1 MKIAAFL
8 LAALSATAAF
18 AHKPSDSYLRLV
30 SAGARIDGSW
40 DIALRDLEEAV
51 GLDDDGDGAITWGEL
66 LRHRPAVF
74 GYALARLRVGTAAGA
89 CTARPGDLLV
99 DDHAD
104 GAYAVLRFSLDCPGA
119 TSALEIAY
127 SLLFE
132 IDPSHRG
139 LLRFETAGRV
149 QSAIFSPD
157 RAVEQFA
164 LPEAPRGLAGF
175 LRDGIFGAG
184 LVHLLLLLALLLPL
198 VLRRGQPV
206 PEPRQA
212 LGEAAKVASLFVV
225 AASITLSLS
234 TLGVSRLPGRLV
246 QPAIALSLL
255 LAALDNLVPVF
266 RRRRW
271 AAAFVFGLLHGFG
284 FAAALVDPGR
294 SGTALAPALLSFN
307 IGVALGLLV
316 PAGLFLAAVL
326 RLRAPGG
333 PLAARVRRQDLTA
346 QP

>member
-8 LAALSATAAF
+8 LAALAATSAF

-74 GYALARLRVGTAAGA
+74 GYALARLRVATAAGA
-89 CTARPGDLLV
+89 CSARPGDLLV
-99 DDHAD
+99 DDHTD

-119 TSALEIAY
+119 ASAVEVAY

-139 LLRFETAGRV
+139 LLRFETPGRV
-149 QSAIFSPD
+149 QSAIFAPD
-157 RAVEQFA
+157 HAVQRIA

-175 LRDGIFGAG
+175 LRQGMFRAG
-184 LVHLLLLLALLLPL
+184 PGPLLFLLALLLPL
-198 VLRRGQPV
+198 FLRRGQPA
-206 PEPRQA
+206 PSARRA
-212 LGEAAKVASLFVV
+212 LGEAATVASLFVI
-225 AASITLSLS
+225 AASITL
-234 TLGVSRLPGRLV
+234 GVSALGFSRAPGRLV
-246 QPAIALSLL
+246 QPALALSLL
-255 LAALDNLVPVF
+255 LAALDNLVPIF
-266 RRRRW
+266 RQRRW
-271 AAAFVFGLLHGFG
+271 AAAFAFGLLHGFG
-284 FAAALVDPGR
+284 LANALIDPGLSGVALV
-294 SGTALAPALLSFN
+294 PALLSFN
-307 IGVALGLLV
+307 LGVALGLVV
-316 PAGLFLAAVL
+316 PAALLVATAL
-326 RLRAPGG
+326 
-333 PLAARVRRQDLTA
+333 RVRGWKTLWPFASGAA